1 MVTKV
6 LIDFLEDENT
16 NINLKYQYIRNL
28 NLSYSDIFELME
40 KFKYD
45 DIVYNLLKSF
55 VSYSDSKIIHKIRK
69 QETKR
74 KKAGKQKRIRQI
86 RRDISYD

>member
-74 KKAGKQKRIRQI
+74 KKARKQKRLRQI

>member
-1 MVTKV
+1 MVTKL
-6 LIDFLEDENT
+6 LIDSLKDENT
-16 NINLKYQYIRNL
+16 SIKFKYQYIRNL
-28 NLSYSDIFELME
+28 KLSYSDIFELME

-45 DIVYNLLKSF
+45 DTVYNLLKSF
-55 VSYSDSKIIHKIRK
+55 VSYSDSKITNEIRK

-74 KKAGKQKRIRQI
+74 KKARKQKRIRQI

>member
-74 KKAGKQKRIRQI
+74 KKAGN
-86 RRDISYD
+86 ISYD